1 MMKINMLINI
11 LSDLLSYILCIIL
24 SFIFYDIYFSYA
36 LTQVK
41 WELIFGGCI
50 LFLTSIY
57 NYGGYRSHDE
67 FSLLQVTTALIRSG
81 FVTVMISIVILFI
94 LNIEIPSFITVESR
108 VAFVLGI
115 IMFPSII
122 RYYTTRIFIQNH
134 NIKDNILIIG
144 AGSIGKSFLE
154 QLNKTDHNRFNIIG
168 LIDDRVDK
176 GEKIVGYKVIGNISD
191 LSLIINTKKIDRVIL
206 AIRKISNDKLNQ
218 IHSKLIDKSIKIYL
232 LPSKDSFINNP
243 SKLKQYSGIP
253 LISTGPKEQTA
264 FYKISKRLIDI
275 FGSIIGLL
283 ISLPLL
289 PIIIMFILFD
299 SKGSLIFKQTR
310 IGLGGKE
317 FEIYKFR
324 TMYSDSK
331 KYDHCPTDATDNR
344 VTKVGRWLRKTSL
357 DELPQF
363 INILKGEMSLVG
375 PRPEMPFQV
384 QGYTPFEKQ
393 RWSVKPGLTGLWQIT
408 PHRNSE
414 PCENPEYDNFYI
426 LNQSL
431 TLDLV
436 IILLTSVFIFRTW
449 TH

>member
-1 MMKINMLINI
+1 MTKINMLINI
-11 LSDLLSYILCIIL
+11 LSDILSYTVCIIL
-24 SFIFYDIYFSYA
+24 SFLFYEIYFTYA
-36 LTQVK
+36 LTQVR

-50 LFLTSIY
+50 LFLTSVY
-57 NYGGYRSHDE
+57 NYGGYKSHDE

-81 FVTVMISIVILFI
+81 FTTVIISIVILFI

-108 VAFVLGI
+108 VAFIIGI
-115 IMFPSII
+115 IIIPSII
-122 RYYTTRIFIQNH
+122 RYYITSIFIQNH
-134 NIKDNILIIG
+134 NVKDNILIVG
-144 AGSIGKSFLE
+144 AGAIGRTFLE
-154 QLNKTDHNRFNIIG
+154 QLNKTDYDRFNIIG

-176 GEKIVGYKVIGNISD
+176 GEKIVGYKVIGKISD
-191 LSLIINTKKIDRVIL
+191 ISSIINNNKIDRVIL
-206 AIRKISNDKLNQ
+206 AIRNISNDKLNQ
-218 IHSKLIDKSIKIYL
+218 IHSKLIDKSIKIYI
-232 LPSKDSFINNP
+232 LPSINSFINNP

-253 LISTGPKEQTA
+253 LISTGLKEPTA
-264 FYKISKRLIDI
+264 FYQISKRIIDI
-275 FGSIIGLL
+275 IGSIIGLF
-283 ISLPLL
+283 ISIPLL
-289 PIIIMFILFD
+289 PIIIMFIFFD

-310 IGLGGKE
+310 IGLDGKE

-331 KYDHCPTDATDNR
+331 KYDHCPTDAADNR
-344 VTKVGRWLRKTSL
+344 VTRIGRWLRKTSL

-363 INILKGEMSLVG
+363 INILKGQMSLVG

-384 QGYTPFEKQ
+384 QGYTSFEKQ

-431 TLDLV
+431 TLDIV
-436 IILLTSVFIFRTW
+436 IILLTGIFIFRTW